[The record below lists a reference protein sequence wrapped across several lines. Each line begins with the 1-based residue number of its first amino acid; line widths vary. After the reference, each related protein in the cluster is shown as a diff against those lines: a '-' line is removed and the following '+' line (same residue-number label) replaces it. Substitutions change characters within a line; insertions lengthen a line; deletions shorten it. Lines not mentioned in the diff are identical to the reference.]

1 MRLIEVC
8 IHKVYALVF
17 VVLWIT
23 GCTVMPQTS
32 LSSTPSRQLD
42 RLTVDVQLIPVNFKA
57 IENLRSETVEATDAR
72 LPTESVS
79 QWEYRVGPGDIL
91 NIVVWEHPQLT
102 IPAGPSRGPTE
113 AGNWVHEDG
122 TLFYPYI
129 GKIQVSGK
137 TVSDIRSEITE
148 GLKVIIPRPQ
158 VDVSVAG
165 FRSQKVY
172 VSGAVVKPGSLALTN
187 VPLTLLDAVSQSGG
201 FGVEA
206 DYRRISLIRN
216 DVEYVVDLQRFFN
229 EGNTKYNPRLQSQD
243 IIRVPEFSNNDAFL
257 LGEVGQPGTIP
268 LRFSDVSLTHALAT
282 VGGIDNRAADAR
294 GIFIFRRQQESENIK
309 VYQLDAKRPT
319 AYLLGTQFVLKPSD
333 VVYVTSAPAARW
345 NRLVLN
351 IIPSLSA
358 FNTLLL
364 LDNRL

>member
-1 MRLIEVC
+1 VRLIDMC
-8 IHKVYALVF
+8 TLKGCAGVF
-17 VVLWIT
+17 AVLWIA
-23 GCTVMPQTS
+23 GCSVMPQTS
-32 LSSTPSRQLD
+32 LSTSPSQQRDQLPD
-42 RLTVDVQLIPVNFKA
+42 GVELISVNFKA
-57 IENLRSETVEATDAR
+57 LDSLRRETVEASDER
-72 LPTESVS
+72 LPSSDLS

-102 IPAGPSRGPTE
+102 IPAGPARGPAE

-129 GKIQVSGK
+129 GLIQVAGK
-137 TVSDIRSEITE
+137 TVTDIRAEITA

-165 FRSQKVY
+165 FRSQKIF
-172 VSGAVVKPGSLALTN
+172 VSGAVVNPGSLALTN
-187 VPLTLLDAVSQSGG
+187 VPLTVLDAVSQSGG
-201 FGVEA
+201 FGAEA
-206 DYRRISLIRN
+206 DYRRISLIR
-216 DVEYVVDLQRFFN
+216 DDIEYVVNLERFFN
-229 EGNTKYNPRLQSQD
+229 GGNTKHNPRLQARD
-243 IIRVPEFSNNDAFL
+243 VLRVPAFTNNDAFL
-257 LGEVGQPGTIP
+257 LGEVEQPGTIP
-268 LRFSDVSLTHALAT
+268 LGFSDVSLTHALAT
-282 VGGIDNRAADAR
+282 VGGIDGRAADAS
-294 GIFIFRRQQESENIK
+294 GIFIFRQNEASQKIQ

-333 VVYVTSAPAARW
+333 VVYVTSAPATRW

-364 LDNRL
+364 LDDRL